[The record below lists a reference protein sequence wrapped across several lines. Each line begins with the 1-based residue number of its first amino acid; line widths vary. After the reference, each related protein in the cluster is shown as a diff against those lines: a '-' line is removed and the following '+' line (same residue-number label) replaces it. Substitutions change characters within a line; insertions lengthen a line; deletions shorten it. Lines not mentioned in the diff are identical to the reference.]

1 MERIIA
7 DAKKDAALNKI
18 RIDIELKKVSYYEFL
33 REYDPATL
41 TTEGPL
47 PVHEAPELPR
57 PANHGGAV
65 DRKKKEAQGMES
77 EPGGEQVAALRQVIE
92 LKDEEMQQKDKV
104 IEQKD
109 EELTA
114 HQKKIAA
121 LEARLQKLQQP
132 KEGVPPV

>member
-7 DAKKDAALNKI
+7 DAKKDAAMNKI

-33 REYDPATL
+33 REYDPASL

-47 PVHEAPELPR
+47 PEHKAPELPR

-77 EPGGEQVAALRQVIE
+77 EPGDEQVAALRQVIE
-92 LKDEEMQQKDKV
+92 LKDEEMQQKD
-104 IEQKD
+104 ED
-109 EELTA
+109 
-114 HQKKIAA
+114 IAA
-121 LEARLQKLQQP
+121 NRAEIASLKAQLQKQKQP
-132 KEGVPPV
+132 DEGLPPV

>member
-18 RIDIELKKVSYYEFL
+18 RIDIELKTVSYYEFL
-33 REYDPATL
+33 REYEPATL

-65 DRKKKEAQGMES
+65 DRKKEAQGMES

-92 LKDEEMQQKDKV
+92 LQNH
-104 IEQKD
+104 
-109 EELTA
+109 A
-114 HQKKIAA
+114 
-121 LEARLQKLQQP
+121 
-132 KEGVPPV
+132 

>member
-7 DAKKDAALNKI
+7 DAKKDAAMNKI

-33 REYDPATL
+33 REYDPASL

-77 EPGGEQVAALRQVIE
+77 EPGDEQVAALRQVIE
-92 LKDEEMQQKDKV
+92 LKDEEMQQKD
-104 IEQKD
+104 
-109 EELTA
+109 EE
-114 HQKKIAA
+114 IAA
-121 LEARLQKLQQP
+121 NRAEIASLKAQLQKQTQP
-132 KEGVPPV
+132 DEGLPPV

>member
-33 REYDPATL
+33 REYDPASL

-47 PVHEAPELPR
+47 PEHEAPELPR

-65 DRKKKEAQGMES
+65 DRTKKEAQGMES

-92 LKDEEMQQKDKV
+92 LQNH
-104 IEQKD
+104 
-109 EELTA
+109 A
-114 HQKKIAA
+114 
-121 LEARLQKLQQP
+121 
-132 KEGVPPV
+132 

>member
-18 RIDIELKKVSYYEFL
+18 RIDIELKTVSYYEFL

-47 PVHEAPELPR
+47 PVHKAPELPR

-65 DRKKKEAQGMES
+65 DRKKEAQGMES
-77 EPGGEQVAALRQVIE
+77 EPGDEQVAALRQLIE
-92 LKDEEMQQKDKV
+92 LKDEEMQQKD
-104 IEQKD
+104 
-109 EELTA
+109 EE
-114 HQKKIAA
+114 IAA
-121 LEARLQKLQQP
+121 NRAEIASLKAQLQKQTQP
-132 KEGVPPV
+132 DEGVPPV

>member
-7 DAKKDAALNKI
+7 DAKKDAAMNKI
-18 RIDIELKKVSYYEFL
+18 RIDIELKTVSYYEFL

-77 EPGGEQVAALRQVIE
+77 EPGDEQVAALRQVIE
-92 LKDEEMQQKDKV
+92 LQNH
-104 IEQKD
+104 
-109 EELTA
+109 A
-114 HQKKIAA
+114 
-121 LEARLQKLQQP
+121 
-132 KEGVPPV
+132 

>member
-18 RIDIELKKVSYYEFL
+18 RIDIELKKVSYCEFL
-33 REYDPATL
+33 REYDPASL

-47 PVHEAPELPR
+47 PEHKVPELPR

-92 LKDEEMQQKDKV
+92 LKDEEIATNRDELAANRAEIASLKAQLQTQK
-104 IEQKD
+104 QPD
-109 EELTA
+109 EGL
-114 HQKKIAA
+114 
-121 LEARLQKLQQP
+121 
-132 KEGVPPV
+132 PPV

>member
-7 DAKKDAALNKI
+7 DAKKDAAMNKI
-18 RIDIELKKVSYYEFL
+18 RIDIELKTVSYYEFL

-77 EPGGEQVAALRQVIE
+77 EPGDEQVAALRQGIE
-92 LKDEEMQQKDKV
+92 LKDEEMQQKD
-104 IEQKD
+104 
-109 EELTA
+109 EE
-114 HQKKIAA
+114 IAA
-121 LEARLQKLQQP
+121 NRAEIASLKAQLQKQTQP
-132 KEGVPPV
+132 AEGLPPV

>member
-7 DAKKDAALNKI
+7 DAKKDAAMNKI

-33 REYDPATL
+33 REYDPASL
-41 TTEGPL
+41 TTEGAL
-47 PVHEAPELPR
+47 PEHKAPELPR

-92 LKDEEMQQKDKV
+92 LQNH
-104 IEQKD
+104 
-109 EELTA
+109 A
-114 HQKKIAA
+114 
-121 LEARLQKLQQP
+121 
-132 KEGVPPV
+132 

>member
-7 DAKKDAALNKI
+7 DAKKDAAMNKI

-33 REYDPATL
+33 REYDPASL

-47 PVHEAPELPR
+47 PEHKAPELPE

-65 DRKKKEAQGMES
+65 DRQKEAQGMES